1 MWRYFQFP
9 HNCHKWKA
17 EISPHDNVF
26 STNNISDISDKYQ
39 VCSKPTPCFP
49 IRDSRILQFV
59 EPRCRWSASATWSA
73 SEFES
78 KLKVLLGGYLTIVL
92 VVHHGTMED
101 TQTKCQGCRPLLVAA
116 HRTIWKLLPLHPL
129 PTSPLQLTQNAGS
142 WHCTHIWLL
151 YLCQF
156 LFRPRRTIFTFG
168 DSFV

>member
-1 MWRYFQFP
+1 MWRNFQFP
-9 HNCHKWKA
+9 TIVIHGKLKFLHMTIFSPLIILVILVTNIRSAPNLLHVFPSEIAGFHN
-17 EISPHDNVF
+17 F
-26 STNNISDISDKYQ
+26 
-39 VCSKPTPCFP
+39 
-49 IRDSRILQFV
+49 
-59 EPRCRWSASATWSA
+59 WSASATWSA

-92 VVHHGTMED
+92 LVHHGTMED

-151 YLCQF
+151 HLCQF

>member
-1 MWRYFQFP
+1 MATFSTSHTCHTWRISDFSTSVKWRHLKFLHMWRNFQFP

-39 VCSKPTPCFP
+39 VCSKLTPCFP

-101 TQTKCQGCRPLLVAA
+101 TQTKCQGYRPRLVAA
-116 HRTIWKLLPLHPL
+116 HRTI
-129 PTSPLQLTQNAGS
+129 
-142 WHCTHIWLL
+142 
-151 YLCQF
+151 
-156 LFRPRRTIFTFG
+156 
-168 DSFV
+168 